1 MSRLGSDEKQAVAWA
16 SPICQP
22 AVNRTNIIKKHI
34 MKKFSR
40 LSPALV
46 IVGCLLL
53 GGTNFVFGAAA
64 KKKLILPNPDF
75 TQGGKRGEDH
85 DWTLG
90 PTGARG
96 WIYASKGQS
105 SEARQILVTAVAK
118 GSPADG
124 VLNSGDVILGL
135 DGKKFSDDARVQFSH
150 AITAAE
156 EEKNGGILR
165 VTRWRAGKTDTV
177 PLKLKVMGTYSDTAP
192 FDCPKSK
199 KVFEMG
205 CEAIAKRGLG
215 SVSIPNDMNALALLA
230 SGKPQYRPLL
240 ADYAKQVSVY
250 EADGMATWYYGYANM
265 FLAEYVMATGDRS
278 VFEGMKRLALES
290 ARGQSAVG
298 TWGHKFARPD
308 GNLNGYGCMNEEG
321 LSLLISM
328 VLAREAGVKDP
339 VLDRAI
345 AKGAAFLRWYVDKGA
360 IPYGDHQPWPG
371 HEDNGKCSS
380 ATVLFDLLGDREAAE
395 FFAKMSAASY
405 SERERGHTGNYF
417 NMVWALPGVI
427 RCGPLTS
434 GAYLKEQSWYYDLA
448 RGWDGSVAYPG
459 SPVGEEEHG
468 KYTKWDCTGSYLLG
482 FAAAQKSL
490 YLTGKKP
497 FTVAPL
503 NRAQTADVIAAG
515 RDYFASKEGYTG
527 RSAEQLLAGLSSWS
541 PAVRKRSAKGLGQM
555 PGDFVPTLTKMLTNP
570 DRDTRYGACEA
581 LGCLGTR
588 ADAAAPQLRALL
600 KDSDPWLQSLACFAI
615 VQLGESVRA
624 ASVPDLLNLAAAS
637 NPADSRHMA
646 QRAVSVALFAPFPGT
661 RGTKSILAES
671 LDGVDHR
678 LLIPAVESV
687 LQNEDSVTRGAV
699 GHIYGKLTDHDLA
712 MLLPSILKATEHLA
726 PSDEMFGDGIRL
738 KGLELLSRLH
748 IREAMPLCLSVIE
761 PNRWGSGKR
770 LEPCLEYLCRYGTH
784 AKMYLPQLREL
795 RNTLDD
801 KKGENSEAIA
811 AVDKSINKIQ
821 ASTVTPKL
829 VGMNEFMANAK

>member
-1 MSRLGSDEKQAVAWA
+1 MSYVMTCG
-16 SPICQP
+16 I
-22 AVNRTNIIKKHI
+22 
-34 MKKFSR
+34 
-40 LSPALV
+40 
-46 IVGCLLL
+46 LLL
-53 GGTNFVFGAAA
+53 GGTDVFSAAHA
-64 KKKLILPNPDF
+64 KKEILPNPDF

-105 SEARQILVTAVAK
+105 SAARQILVTAVAK
-118 GSPADG
+118 GSPTDG
-124 VLNSGDVILGL
+124 VLSSGDVILGL
-135 DGKKFSDDARVQFSH
+135 DGQKFSDDARIQFAH

-156 EEKNGGILR
+156 EEKNGGRLR
-165 VTRWRAGKTDTV
+165 ITRWRTGKTDTV
-177 PLKLKVMGTYSDTAP
+177 EIKLKVMGTYSDTAP

-199 KVFEMG
+199 MVFELG
-205 CEAIAKRGLG
+205 CEAIAKQGLKG
-215 SVSIPNDMNALALLA
+215 VSIPNDMNALALLA
-230 SGKPQYRPLL
+230 SGKPEYRPLL
-240 ADYAKQVSVY
+240 ANYAKQVAVY
-250 EADGMATWYYGYANM
+250 HADGMATWYYGYANT
-265 FLAEYVMATGDRS
+265 FLAEYVLATGDRS
-278 VFEGMKRLALES
+278 VFDGMKRLAMES
-290 ARGQSAVG
+290 AEGQSAVG

-380 ATVLFDLLGDREAAE
+380 ATVLFDLLGDREAAD
-395 FFAKMSAASY
+395 FFSKMSVAAY

-417 NMVWALPGVI
+417 NMVWAWPGVI
-427 RCGPLTS
+427 RGGPLAA
-434 GAYLKEQSWYYDLA
+434 GAYCKEQSWYYDLA

-459 SPVGEEEHG
+459 SPAGEEEHG
-468 KYTKWDCTGSYLLG
+468 KYTHWDCTGSYLLG

-497 FTVAPL
+497 FTIAPL
-503 NRAQTADVIAAG
+503 NRAQTDEVIAAG
-515 RDYFASKEGYTG
+515 RDYFTSKNGYTG
-527 RSAEQLLAGLSSWS
+527 RSAERLLAGLSSWS
-541 PAVRKRSAKGLGQM
+541 PAVRKRSAKGLGEM
-555 PGDFVPTLTKMLTNP
+555 PGDFVPTLLKMLANP

-600 KDSDPWLQSLACFAI
+600 KNSDPWLQSLACFAI
-615 VQLGESVRA
+615 VQLGESARA
-624 ASVPDLLNLAAAS
+624 ASVPDLLNLAVTA
-637 NPADSRHMA
+637 NPADPRHMA

-661 RGTKSILAES
+661 KGIKSILAES
-671 LDGVDHR
+671 LEGVDRR
-678 LLIPAVESV
+678 LLIPAVQSV
-687 LQNEDSVTRGAV
+687 LKNEDSVTRGAV
-699 GHIYGKLTDHDLA
+699 GRIYDKLTDRDLA
-712 MLLPSILKATEHLA
+712 GLLPSILKATEHLA

-748 IREAMPLCLSVIE
+748 IREGLPLCLSVIE

-770 LEPCLEYLCRYGTH
+770 LEPCLEYLGRYGTH
-784 AKMYLPQLREL
+784 AKAYLPQLQEL
-795 RNTLDD
+795 RTTLDV

-811 AVDKSINKIQ
+811 AVDKAIAKIK
-821 ASTVTPKL
+821 ASSTPPKL
-829 VGMNEFMANAK
+829 VGVDEFRAKYQLVK